1 MSYVRHHFISCKV
14 ISLDL
19 TDRNSPTLFFT
30 YKEPPFN
37 SKVGVIGRM
46 LHYQTEE
53 SVSVRELELLKV
65 VMCKYNAPRR
75 SSGERIKLWRK
86 SDILKCLT
94 PPDALRGFTKVRDD
108 GERDLVMKAIR
119 EMSMAAPRLT
129 WVLYDENGSSE
140 SREVTIRNGEIVRYA

>member
-1 MSYVRHHFISCKV
+1 
-14 ISLDL
+14 
-19 TDRNSPTLFFT
+19 
-30 YKEPPFN
+30 
-37 SKVGVIGRM
+37 M

-94 PPDALRGFTKVRDD
+94 PADALWGFTKIHDD
-108 GERDLVMKAIR
+108 ADRELMVKAIR
-119 EMSMAAPRLT
+119 EMSVAAPRLT
-129 WVLYDENGSSE
+129 WILYEENGQAGNKE
-140 SREVTIRNGEIVRYA
+140 AILRNGEVVKVA